1 MDPNADPY
9 AAQPEGAEPPA
20 KFGAE
25 DIFDLESSS
34 VTECLFLYRMW

>member
-1 MDPNADPY
+1 MMDPNADPY

-25 DIFDLESSS
+25 DIFDLNQVQLLNAYSC
-34 VTECLFLYRMW
+34 TEW

>member
-1 MDPNADPY
+1 MMDPNADPY

-25 DIFDLESSS
+25 DILI
-34 VTECLFLYRMW
+34 